1 MTHTSITPADSAR
14 SPRTTAPARR
24 TVLRTAATAATA
36 LACIGGLAACADETD
51 DNAGSANGAGSG
63 DDKLTVFATTGYLAD
78 AAKQIAPE
86 AEIITL
92 VGPGGDPHTYQPTTQ
107 DIDTIRNSD
116 VVLWNGLHL
125 EAQMDQQ
132 LESLGD
138 KQVAVGDQLD
148 ESKLL
153 PWPEADEEGEPE
165 YDPHIWN
172 SPELWQ
178 EVVDIVAD
186 HISEID
192 PDGADE
198 YQAAADKYNEE
209 IAALHKEAE
218 EALSDLS
225 SRFLVT
231 GHDAFNYLGDTYD
244 LDVEATDFVSTE
256 AEKSATE
263 LDELA
268 EKIAENKVPTIFYD
282 NQVNPQAINAL
293 SEAVSSRGWEVNI
306 SDEELFAD
314 SLGAEAPVDTYLGAF
329 RHNFEAIAAALK

>member
-1 MTHTSITPADSAR
+1 MSDSITQAESAR
-14 SPRTTAPARR
+14 SPRAAHPARR
-24 TVLRTAATAATA
+24 TILRTAATAATA
-36 LACIGGLAACADETD
+36 LACLGGLAACADESGDT
-51 DNAGSANGAGSG
+51 AGSSNGTGG
-63 DDKLTVFATTGYLAD
+63 DDDKLTVFATTGYLAD
-78 AAKQIAPE
+78 AAKQIAPD

-107 DIDTIRNSD
+107 DIDTMRNSD

-153 PWPEADEEGEPE
+153 PWPEAEEEGEPE
-165 YDPHIWN
+165 FDPHIWN

-192 PDGADE
+192 PDGADA
-198 YQAAADKYNEE
+198 YQEAADKYNEE

-218 EALSDLS
+218 EALSELS

-263 LDELA
+263 LDALA

-293 SEAVSSRGWEVNI
+293 SEAVSARGWKVTI

-329 RHNFEAIAAALK
+329 RHNVEAIAAALK

>member
-1 MTHTSITPADSAR
+1 MNRKSI
-14 SPRTTAPARR
+14 RTTA
-24 TVLRTAATAATA
+24 TVGTA
-36 LACIGGLAACADETD
+36 LVSLLTLAACSD
-51 DNAGSANGAGSG
+51 DAGSDAAGGANGAGNGG
-63 DDKLTVFATTGYLAD
+63 DDKLTIFATTGYLAD
-78 AAKQIAPE
+78 AAQQIAPD
-86 AEIITL
+86 AEVITL

-107 DIDTIRNSD
+107 DIDTMQNSD

-125 EAQMDQQ
+125 EAQMDKQ
-132 LESLGD
+132 LEALGD

-153 PWPEADEEGEPE
+153 PWPEAEEEGEPE

-192 PDGADE
+192 PEGSEA
-198 YQAAADKYNEE
+198 YHKAADKYTDE
-209 IAALHKEAE
+209 IAALDKEAK
-218 EALSDLS
+218 EALNDLS
-225 SRFLVT
+225 SRLLVT

-256 AEKSATE
+256 AEKSASE

-268 EKIAENKVPTIFYD
+268 GKIAEAKVPTIFYD

-293 SEAVSSRGWEVNI
+293 SEAIAARGWDVEI